1 MTVMDLVQHAPMVLT
16 AIAFVFGL
24 LVGSFLNVV
33 IHRLP
38 LMMEREWRQQCS
50 ELASAGSADGDRFAA
65 GSPEVGTAPAPA
77 GGEEPYNLVV
87 PRSACPVCK
96 TQIHAW
102 QNIPIVSYL
111 ILRGRCAACG
121 TGISIRY
128 PIVEL
133 LTGVLSAVVVWH
145 FGFVWEAAAALVFT
159 WCLIALAGIDFDHQ
173 LLPDSITLPL
183 LWLGLLISLL
193 APSAHGMSLPT
204 DPPSSIIG
212 AAAGYLSLW
221 GVFHAFRL
229 LTGKEGMGYGDF
241 KLFAAFGAWFG
252 WQMLLLIILFAAFAG
267 AVIGIALMVLRRH
280 GRDVPIPFGPFL
292 AAAGWTAL
300 LWGPQLIERYLHLSG
315 LRGGG

>member
-16 AIAFVFGL
+16 AIAFAFGL

-50 ELASAGSADGDRFAA
+50 ELVSADSADGDRFAA
-65 GSPEVGTAPAPA
+65 GSPEVGSVPAA
-77 GGEEPYNLVV
+77 ASSKEPYNLVV

-145 FGFVWEAAAALVFT
+145 FGFAWEAAAALVFT
-159 WCLIALAGIDFDHQ
+159 WCLIALAGIDIDHQ
-173 LLPDSITLPL
+173 LLPDSMTLPL

-193 APSAHGMSLPT
+193 APNAHGLSIPT

-292 AAAGWTAL
+292 AAAGWVAL

-315 LRGGG
+315 LGDGG